1 MSTVQLQL
9 QSESESG
16 YIWDGG
22 WMVLTVNGWRREKH
36 RGERN
41 NATPYTPLDTLS
53 SSLSKY
59 QLRPTT
65 AASATATATTTTQR
79 HYRNQIADTD
89 MDMDDKGTI
98 NIYTAPTKTHVI
110 YRRRTERGAV
120 VVRVT
125 GKRSV
130 LT

>member
-1 MSTVQLQL
+1 
-9 QSESESG
+9 
-16 YIWDGG
+16 
-22 WMVLTVNGWRREKH
+22 MVLTVNGWRREKH

-53 SSLSKY
+53 SSLNKYQY

-65 AASATATATTTTQR
+65 ATTSATATATTTTQR
-79 HYRNQIADTD
+79 HYRNRIADVDTDTDMD

-98 NIYTAPTKTHVI
+98 NIYTTPTKTHVI